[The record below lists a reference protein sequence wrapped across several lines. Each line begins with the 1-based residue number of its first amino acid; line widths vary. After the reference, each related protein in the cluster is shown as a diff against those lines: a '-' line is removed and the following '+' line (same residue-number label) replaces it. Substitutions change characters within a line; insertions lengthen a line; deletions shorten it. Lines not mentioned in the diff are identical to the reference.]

1 MMKPR
6 HHVGCQF
13 AAVTMLLAVFVPG
26 TSWANLPK
34 TNSVPKLLPPYGE
47 LPAGF
52 WEQHT
57 ATVVV
62 GASLAALL
70 IGCGLWLALR
80 PKPTPQVPADVQART
95 ALQSLL
101 NRPEDGAL
109 LSQVSQILRR
119 YVIAAFGLPPAETTT
134 TEFCQLIR
142 GNDRI
147 GAELATTLETYL
159 RRCDEQ
165 KFAPVPAG
173 SPLNGAAGA
182 LELVTQ
188 GENRLA
194 HLHQM
199 QPASSA
205 QVANA

>member
-1 MMKPR
+1 MMSRRLSVK
-6 HHVGCQF
+6 
-13 AAVTMLLAVFVPG
+13 LAVAASLLPGFAPG
-26 TSWANLPK
+26 TLWANLPR
-34 TNSVPKLLPPYGE
+34 TNTVPKLLPPYGE
-47 LPAGF
+47 LPPSF

-62 GASLAALL
+62 GATAAALL
-70 IGCGLWLALR
+70 IGCGIWLALR
-80 PKPTPQVPADVQART
+80 PKPKPLIPPEVQART
-95 ALQSLL
+95 ALHNLL
-101 NRPEDGAL
+101 HRPEDGAL

-119 YVIAAFGLPPAETTT
+119 YVLAAFGLPPAEATT

-147 GAELATTLETYL
+147 GAELATTLETFL
-159 RRCDEQ
+159 RRCDDR
-165 KFAPVPAG
+165 KFAPAATG

-194 HLHQM
+194 QLRQM
-199 QPASSA
+199 QPASSG
-205 QVANA
+205 QVATA